1 MIQVHSDAMTVHFKS
16 YHSKFRMFSLEENKS
31 CAQKPRFNC
40 TNSTRISGFLFLFV
54 IISCSTCIRSY
65 CIKFWKRSDPRLS
78 ETTLRLPSEGIPF
91 IEEQLFDPRLSKAT
105 HSCVISFCKL
115 LKKRITLTAVRG
127 SKVDRFATTKVSGII
142 FWSPWI
148 HFSNYLKYF
157 YFLSL
162 CNFSNV
168 NMKEIIMYNC

>member
-1 MIQVHSDAMTVHFKS
+1 MTQFLKKFKIIWSRYILMQWQYISNRIIQNFPI
-16 YHSKFRMFSLEENKS
+16 MFSLEENKS

-127 SKVDRFATTKVSGII
+127 CILEGR
-142 FWSPWI
+142 PLR
-148 HFSNYLKYF
+148 NYQSVRN
-157 YFLSL
+157 YFLISL
-162 CNFSNV
+162 NTFLQLFKIFLFSFSL
-168 NMKEIIMYNC
+168 

>member
-16 YHSKFRMFSLEENKS
+16 YHSKFPHYVFPWGKQELRSKASIQLY
-31 CAQKPRFNC
+31 
-40 TNSTRISGFLFLFV
+40 NSTRISGFLFLFV

-127 SKVDRFATTKVSGII
+127 CILEGR
-142 FWSPWI
+142 PLR
-148 HFSNYLKYF
+148 NYQSVRN
-157 YFLSL
+157 YFLISL
-162 CNFSNV
+162 NTFLQLFKIFLFSFSL
-168 NMKEIIMYNC
+168 

>member
-16 YHSKFRMFSLEENKS
+16 YHSKFRVFSLEENKS

-91 IEEQLFDPRLSKAT
+91 IEEQLFDPRLSKAI

-127 SKVDRFATTKVSGII
+127 CILEGR
-142 FWSPWI
+142 PLR
-148 HFSNYLKYF
+148 NYQSVRN
-157 YFLSL
+157 YFLISL
-162 CNFSNV
+162 NTFLQLFKIFLFSFSL
-168 NMKEIIMYNC
+168 